1 VSTRFIFHVGPERTG
16 STYLQHRLVAS
27 RTQLLAG
34 GIHYPEQW
42 IAQPEGTEHAE
53 LCRLLEQD
61 GNETELAE
69 GFAAIA
75 ALGHPVV
82 VFSCTG
88 LAQLDEAGLQRLK
101 AALAGRPAEFFFHIR
116 RWSKR
121 LASCWN
127 HEIQEGSFRTLP
139 EFYMDF
145 FSAPVESRQID
156 YARMWE
162 PLVAVFGRE
171 ALRLVCYSNLTDRG
185 IDIYRHFCERCLGYK
200 GPAGPPSPGRREI
213 SRSPEATELR
223 RVLNEI
229 AARAAPQE
237 TPAMALPPKP
247 SHAQNLDGPVFE
259 SLRSAIHR
267 NLETIEFNDMSD
279 RFDVAYRRIAEYAD
293 RVVDGMP
300 PWGMFKRIMTV
311 HTYARPDYLAE
322 PGVLPALLALHE
334 REAGRSSG

>member
-16 STYLQHRLVAS
+16 STYLQHRLAAS
-27 RTQLLAG
+27 RTHLLAG
-34 GIHYPEQW
+34 GIYYAEEW
-42 IAQPEGTEHAE
+42 IAPPGGVEHAE
-53 LCRLLEQD
+53 LCRMLEQE
-61 GNETELAE
+61 GSETELAQ

-82 VFSCTG
+82 VLSCTG
-88 LAQLDEAGLQRLK
+88 LAQLDEAALARLK
-101 AALAGRPAEFFFHIR
+101 TALDGRPAEFFFHIR

-127 HEIQEGSFRTLP
+127 QEIQEGSFRTLP

-145 FSAPVESRQID
+145 FSEPVESRQID

-162 PLVAVFGRE
+162 PVVAVFGRE

-185 IDIYRHFCERCLGYK
+185 IDIYRHFCERCLGFK

-229 AARAAPQE
+229 GARSALPGA
-237 TPAMALPPKP
+237 PAMTQSA
-247 SHAQNLDGPVFE
+247 HNLDGPMFE

-300 PWGMFKRIMTV
+300 PWGMFKRIITV